1 MMKVLPEG
9 VESTDVE
16 RLLLALASLYWATN
30 ENSMRRDMCSN
41 NLSGRMHTTSA
52 FTVSSD

>member
-1 MMKVLPEG
+1 MMEVLPEG

-16 RLLLALASLYWATN
+16 QLLLALASLYWATN
-30 ENSMRRDMCSN
+30 EDSMRRDMCSDDFP
-41 NLSGRMHTTSA
+41 GRMHTTSA